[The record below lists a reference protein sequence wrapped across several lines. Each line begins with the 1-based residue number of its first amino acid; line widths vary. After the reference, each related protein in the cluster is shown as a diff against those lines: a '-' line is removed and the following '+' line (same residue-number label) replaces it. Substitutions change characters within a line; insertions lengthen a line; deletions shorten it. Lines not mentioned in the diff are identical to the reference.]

1 MKLHD
6 NFPLDFLNLYFL
18 RFILTLLGIETEGGV
33 MATLIKR
40 NTTVPCK
47 KSSTFTTTE
56 DNQTVVTI
64 HVFEGER
71 PMIKDNNSLGKFDLM
86 GIPPCPRGKAQ
97 VSV

>member
-1 MKLHD
+1 
-6 NFPLDFLNLYFL
+6 
-18 RFILTLLGIETEGGV
+18 

-71 PMIKDNNSLGKFDLM
+71 PMIKDNNSLGKFDLC

-97 VSV
+97 VLV

>member
-1 MKLHD
+1 
-6 NFPLDFLNLYFL
+6 
-18 RFILTLLGIETEGGV
+18 

-71 PMIKDNNSLGKFDLM
+71 PMIKDNNSLGKFDLC

-97 VSV
+97 VSVWLLLLLFLLLSFFFKILY